1 MSETVYGLLGALGG
15 ALITAAGAYWGP
27 LRVSAAARRAAAK
40 AEGRARREA
49 ETTRII
55 LMRTTT
61 RTWRDLLA
69 RTIQD
74 LELGLLVDIAAFDE
88 AVTTARNSA
97 QSALDHALHD
107 GIWIQQTGYGY
118 PAAPSGPFGP
128 DQLRV
133 LTALG
138 RLTHVTRAAVIRR
151 EPLDDDRAEALKRA
165 LDAADEA
172 RGELSAAL
180 LNRLEQIMGVTV
192 IAGQASAPLL
202 PDESAGDDPAG

>member
-15 ALITAAGAYWGP
+15 SLITAAAAYWGP
-27 LRVSAAARRAAAK
+27 LHLSAAARREAGK
-40 AEGRARREA
+40 TEGRARREA

-69 RTIQD
+69 RTVQD
-74 LELGLLVDIAAFDE
+74 LELGLLVDITAFDE

-118 PAAPSGPFGP
+118 PSAPSGPFGP

-133 LTALG
+133 LSALG
-138 RLTHVTRAAVIRR
+138 RLTRLTRAAVIRR
-151 EPLDDDRAEALKRA
+151 EPMDADQAEVLQGALK
-165 LDAADEA
+165 AADEA

-202 PDESAGDDPAG
+202 PDAVGGEDTSS

>member
-15 ALITAAGAYWGP
+15 SLITAAAAYWGP
-27 LRVSAAARRAAAK
+27 LRLSAAARKEAGR

-69 RTIQD
+69 RTIED
-74 LELGLLVDIAAFDE
+74 LELGLLVEITAFDE
-88 AVTTARNSA
+88 AVTTARDSA

-138 RLTHVTRAAVIRR
+138 HLTNLTRVAVIRG
-151 EPLDDDRAEALKRA
+151 EPLDTDRAAALRRA
-165 LDAADEA
+165 LDTADEA

-192 IAGQASAPLL
+192 IGGQASAPAA
-202 PDESAGDDPAG
+202 P